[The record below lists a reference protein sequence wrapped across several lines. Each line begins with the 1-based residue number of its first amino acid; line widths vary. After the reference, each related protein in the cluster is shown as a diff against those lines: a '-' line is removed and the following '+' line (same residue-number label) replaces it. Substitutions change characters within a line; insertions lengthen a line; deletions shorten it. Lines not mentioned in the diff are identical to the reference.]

1 MRLLRAWYALV
12 TPGAYR
18 LTEAGGGSTRRITR
32 IASQARVR
40 RSAVRSSASQYPQ
53 PARGRAV
60 TGPCPAGEV
69 PDSLHQEAP

>member
-18 LTEAGGGSTRRITR
+18 LTEAGGGITRRTTR

-40 RSAVRSSASQYPQ
+40 RSAVRSSAPQYPP
-53 PARGRAV
+53 PARRRAV
-60 TGPCPAGEV
+60 TGPCPSGQAPGR
-69 PDSLHQEAP
+69 LHQEAP